1 MGTSKTKQSRAGWSP
16 GEDAQLFSLAA
27 EAQKKKAPLRAVFEE
42 VALRTG
48 RKPNSVRNYY
58 YMRVRNGAEPGF
70 THKRAFAPFTD
81 EESVL
86 LLEEVLR
93 AQAQGESVRAC
104 TLRLADGNDKA
115 MLRYQNK
122 YRSLLKNDA
131 ALVKQTMASMEKR
144 GVPAVDPYAVPT
156 GRPRVGRPRKSAA
169 SSPRAG
175 ETAIL
180 EQLRSVEGLDV
191 DALLLSLGTLAQSA
205 VNGANA
211 AKDTGGPRNEGQR
224 ALHGENEALKA
235 RLSALQTR
243 YATLL
248 SCFTQLVRLNASF
261 LSQNSLLK
269 VSNLSGYVRDL
280 ESNMQ
285 RCERVMAE

>member
-1 MGTSKTKQSRAGWSP
+1 MGTSKTKHARAGWSP

-27 EAQKKKAPLRAVFEE
+27 EAQKKKAPLRAVFDE

-58 YMRVRNGAEPGF
+58 YMRVRSGAEPGF

-81 EESVL
+81 DESVL

-93 AQAQGESVRAC
+93 AQAEGESVRAC
-104 TLRLADGNDKA
+104 TLRLAGGNDKA

-122 YRSLLKNDA
+122 YRSLLKNDV
-131 ALVKQTMASMEKR
+131 ALVKQTMVDMEKR

-156 GRPRVGRPRKSAA
+156 GRPRVGRPRKSAS

-211 AKDTGGPRNEGQR
+211 AKDGGGQR
-224 ALHGENEALKA
+224 DSQAALRKENEAIKT

-248 SCFTQLVRLNASF
+248 SCFTQLVRLNTSF

>member
-1 MGTSKTKQSRAGWSP
+1 MGTSKTKHSRAGWSP

-27 EAQKKKAPLRAVFEE
+27 EAQKKKTPLRAVFDE
-42 VALRTG
+42 VAMRTG

-70 THKRAFAPFTD
+70 THKRAFAPFTE
-81 EESVL
+81 EESLL

-104 TLRLADGNDKA
+104 TLRLAGGNDKA

-131 ALVKQTMASMEKR
+131 ALVKQAMAEMEKR

-156 GRPRVGRPRKSAA
+156 GRPRVGRPRKNAP

-191 DALLLSLGTLAQSA
+191 DALLLSLGTRAQSA

-211 AKDTGGPRNEGQR
+211 ARDGGRQDNGHS
-224 ALHGENEALKA
+224 ALLSENEALKT

-243 YATLL
+243 YGTLL

-261 LSQNSLLK
+261 LSQNSLLR
-269 VSNLSGYVRDL
+269 VSSLSGYVRDL

>member
-1 MGTSKTKQSRAGWSP
+1 MGTSKTKHARAGWSP

-27 EAQKKKAPLRAVFEE
+27 EAQKKKTPLRAVFDE
-42 VALRTG
+42 VAMRTG

-70 THKRAFAPFTD
+70 THRRAFAPFTE
-81 EESVL
+81 EESIL

-104 TLRLADGNDKA
+104 TLRLAEGNDKA

-131 ALVKQTMASMEKR
+131 SLVKRAMVDMEKR
-144 GVPAVDPYAVPT
+144 GVPAVDPYAVPN
-156 GRPRVGRPRKSAA
+156 GRPRVGRPRKNAP

-180 EQLRSVEGLDV
+180 E
-191 DALLLSLGTLAQSA
+191 
-205 VNGANA
+205 
-211 AKDTGGPRNEGQR
+211 
-224 ALHGENEALKA
+224 
-235 RLSALQTR
+235 
-243 YATLL
+243 
-248 SCFTQLVRLNASF
+248 QLVRLNASF
-261 LSQNSLLK
+261 LSQNSLLR
-269 VSNLSGYVRDL
+269 VSSLSGYVRDL

>member
-1 MGTSKTKQSRAGWSP
+1 MGTSKTKHARAGWSP

-27 EAQKKKAPLRAVFEE
+27 EAQKKKTPLRAVFDE
-42 VALRTG
+42 VAMRTG

-58 YMRVRNGAEPGF
+58 YMRVRNCAEPGF
-70 THKRAFAPFTD
+70 THRRAFAPFTE
-81 EESVL
+81 EESIL

-104 TLRLADGNDKA
+104 TLRLAEGNDKA

-131 ALVKQTMASMEKR
+131 SLVKRAMVDMEKR
-144 GVPAVDPYAVPT
+144 GVPAVDPYAVPN
-156 GRPRVGRPRKSAA
+156 GRPRVGRPRTNAP

-211 AKDTGGPRNEGQR
+211 AKGGNRRDDGQS
-224 ALHGENEALKA
+224 ALQSGNEALKT

-243 YATLL
+243 YGTLL

-261 LSQNSLLK
+261 LSQNSLLR
-269 VSNLSGYVRDL
+269 VSSLSGYVRDL